1 MHINKEN
8 TKNQISI
15 IIPAYNEEQR
25 IGIVIDNLLAN
36 IALQNMDCEIIVVD
50 DGSLDKTAEI
60 VKRYDVQL
68 IQHEHN
74 KGYGASLKT
83 GIYYA
88 KYNVIVITDADGTYP
103 IDQIPKLVNFIN
115 EYDMVVGARI
125 GKHVKIPLIRQP
137 IKWFL
142 NKYANYLVQDN
153 IPDLNSGLRVFKKD
167 VFKKFRGILPNGFSF
182 TTTITLA
189 LLSDGYRVKYMPI
202 NYFKRGG
209 KSKIRPIRDTI
220 NFFSLIT
227 KVSLYFNPLRVFM
240 PISFLLLS
248 LGVIFLG
255 YDIWMRDITDKTMM
269 AFLWGMQFGILGFL
283 ADMISQRR

>member
-125 GKHVKIPLIRQP
+125 GKH
-137 IKWFL
+137 
-142 NKYANYLVQDN
+142 
-153 IPDLNSGLRVFKKD
+153 
-167 VFKKFRGILPNGFSF
+167 
-182 TTTITLA
+182 
-189 LLSDGYRVKYMPI
+189 
-202 NYFKRGG
+202 
-209 KSKIRPIRDTI
+209 
-220 NFFSLIT
+220 
-227 KVSLYFNPLRVFM
+227 
-240 PISFLLLS
+240 
-248 LGVIFLG
+248 
-255 YDIWMRDITDKTMM
+255 
-269 AFLWGMQFGILGFL
+269 
-283 ADMISQRR
+283 